1 MLVIIQRRRHPCWRM
16 LLAVVILFG
25 LVRHCEPMSAK
36 RLTDSSPSS
45 SPSLSRN
52 SAESRS
58 QNLGSPS
65 DLAWQAWLLL
75 DSQTGAH
82 SGLDSASFLRRITPK
97 SVFIA
102 PALPALPPCADG
114 YRADT
119 MGRCVKSVNIDH
131 EAHLDF
137 LLQRLNNRYSNRGST
152 SETSSSNNNQKKSS
166 GPLQLNIPLLSETDT
181 KSSQVDHEETRD
193 SIKIPIIIPPR
204 EGIGLK
210 EKSPLET
217 LVTIYQPKNN
227 SKGEKDIPSFFL
239 RNTSNASLDKDD
251 QSTTS
256 KLDTVV
262 PVAEFVE
269 DTNDTSFSDVV
280 DYKIPIDL
288 RTLLNMS
295 NVRTINASDER
306 DIWRNGSQFL
316 NSTEASPMLILLSS
330 TVTSPNS
337 IGSETE
343 NSQLANS
350 TSHRAIV
357 RESNLTRNVTDK
369 EIIGASVLES
379 ISPDKVFD
387 VPPIVVGK
395 IEGNETRDRNL
406 TEVRASDTRESQEIE
421 SSYDDEVEIDD
432 YVESTD
438 LPDEESSEA
447 EGGEILKH
455 GEAGMAIP
463 VKDFKRLHK
472 EKHQQQVERRNEM
485 ERNETTSKVN
495 LFDEVSIRFNDST
508 TSLEKEEKDDA
519 GSNVSSE
526 VSING
531 DIILETTLLDVTT
544 DKIRNNTRLPD
555 DNNNNH
561 TSSVEDG
568 DDDLKELFESEK
580 ISSNSEPEVLL
591 SSQNVHGTVSTSLY
605 GRIRTDPGKTESE
618 FLMDATSD
626 ELEAA
631 PSSSES
637 LLYEPGSRE
646 QYAEEDP
653 ITEIHTID
661 EQSGN
666 SKEGLFPK
674 KSKGSNSFRM
684 FEPETLNF
692 RPTQDYN
699 RHPTYS
705 RQPVRFPSE
714 EVNSIHSQDYKE
726 RIPYPLDD
734 GLHSSTK
741 SSVFAHQK
749 PFHRGVSLWRPSPRQ
764 QQPQQATNQQ
774 VEATATSQRQKQSP
788 ISISFWTAM
797 PLMRDPSL
805 YSTDQNTN
813 GKITNSQQQ
822 PYTSNRFPQVSPS

>member
-1 MLVIIQRRRHPCWRM
+1 MLVIIQHRRHPCWRM
-16 LLAVVILFG
+16 LLALVLLFG

-45 SPSLSRN
+45 SPSLARN

-82 SGLDSASFLRRITPK
+82 SSLDSASFLRRITPK

-114 YRADT
+114 YRADA

-131 EAHLDF
+131 EAHLGF
-137 LLQRLNNRYSNRGST
+137 LLQRLNNRYGNRGS
-152 SETSSSNNNQKKSS
+152 SSDSSSSSSNQKKSS
-166 GPLQLNIPLLSETDT
+166 GPLQLNIPLLSEPDT

-193 SIKIPIIIPPR
+193 SIKIPVVVPPR

-210 EKSPLET
+210 EKSPLEA
-217 LVTIYQPKNN
+217 LVTIYQTKNH
-227 SKGEKDIPSFFL
+227 SKPEKDVPSFFL
-239 RNTSNASLDKDD
+239 RNPNNASSSKDD
-251 QSTTS
+251 PSTTS
-256 KLDTVV
+256 RLDAVV
-262 PVAEFVE
+262 PVAEFVD
-269 DTNDTSFSDVV
+269 DTNDTSFADVV

-288 RTLLNMS
+288 RTLLNMT
-295 NVRTINASDER
+295 NVRTVNASDER
-306 DIWRNGSQFL
+306 DVWRNGSQFL

-337 IGSETE
+337 IGPDAE
-343 NSQLANS
+343 NLANG

-357 RESNLTRNVTDK
+357 RESNATRNVADK
-369 EIIGASVLES
+369 ETIGANVPES
-379 ISPDKVFD
+379 TSPDRVFD
-387 VPPIVVGK
+387 VPPIVVEK
-395 IEGNETRDRNL
+395 MEGNETRDGNS
-406 TEVRASDTRESQEIE
+406 TEIPSSGTRESQEIE
-421 SSYDDEVEIDD
+421 SSYDDEMEMDD
-432 YVESTD
+432 YAESTD

-463 VKDFKRLHK
+463 IKDFERLHL
-472 EKHQQQVERRNEM
+472 EKHQQQAERHNEM
-485 ERNETTSKVN
+485 ERNETSKVN

-508 TSLEKEEKDDA
+508 SLEREEKDDV

-555 DNNNNH
+555 NNH
-561 TSSVEDG
+561 TSSVEDS

-580 ISSNSEPEVLL
+580 ISSSEPEVLF

-605 GRIRTDPGKTESE
+605 GRIRTEPEKTESE
-618 FLMDATSD
+618 SLMDTTSD

-699 RHPTYS
+699 RHPAYS

-749 PFHRGVSLWRPSPRQ
+749 PFHRGVSLWRPSSSRQ
-764 QQPQQATNQQ
+764 QQQQQATSQQ
-774 VEATATSQRQKQSP
+774 VETTATSQRQKQSP

-805 YSTDQNTN
+805 YSTDHNSHGKMTN
-813 GKITNSQQQ
+813 GQQQQ